1 MKADRSRSERRRGF
15 TVVELVVAIAVSAIV
30 VITVT
35 SVLSRVS
42 RSRDVARLRLEA
54 VSRANAAL
62 DSMRQDLASVVR
74 DEDLYYTRLL
84 LRDGLASTE
93 YGAMEQDEVLIYSNR
108 LRPIKRD
115 AYQGEGGEYETQYR
129 IVRDGDGDV
138 LWLRRDPAPD
148 DNGEGG
154 GIALPV
160 VEGVVGV
167 SIEAYDGE
175 SWYPDWDSDSMGLP
189 WALRITVTATGD
201 APGAEPSPPNRALA
215 VLRTQISIDRIVP
228 PPPPEESEG
237 EGEDGLAAPG
247 AGDGAAGAD
256 GAGADGAAAAGGVGV
271 GGVGG
276 IGVGGIGGIG
286 GGGMGGGGGR
296 GGSGGGRFGSGDGPV
311 MGGGG
316 SGGGSFNG
324 GRASGGNINS
334 SNRRGAFN
342 RAANDTRSNRNQ

>member
-129 IVRDGDGDV
+129 VMRDGDGDV

-160 VEGVVGV
+160 VEGIVGV

-228 PPPPEESEG
+228 PPPPEESE
-237 EGEDGLAAPG
+237 EEAGLG
-247 AGDGAAGAD
+247 AGAADGASGEDGAAG
-256 GAGADGAAAAGGVGV
+256 GAAGGVGV

-276 IGVGGIGGIG
+276 V
-286 GGGMGGGGGR
+286 GGGMVGGGMVGGGMVGGGR

-316 SGGGSFNG
+316 SGGGRFDG
-324 GRASGGNINS
+324 GRASGGTINS
-334 SNRRGAFN
+334 SNRRGAFS
-342 RAANDTRSNRNQ
+342 RAASDTRANRNQ

>member
-1 MKADRSRSERRRGF
+1 VKADRSRSERRRGF

-42 RSRDVARLRLEA
+42 RSRDAARLRLEA

-62 DSMRQDLASVVR
+62 DSMRQDLAAVVR

-84 LRDGLASTE
+84 LRDGLSSTE
-93 YGAMEQDEVLIYSNR
+93 YGAMERDEVLIYSNR

-129 IVRDGDGDV
+129 IIRDGDGDV

-201 APGAEPSPPNRALA
+201 APGSEPSPPNRALA
-215 VLRTQISIDRIVP
+215 VLRTQVPIDRIVP
-228 PPPPEESEG
+228 PPPPAET
-237 EGEDGLAAPG
+237 EGEDGLGALG

-256 GAGADGAAAAGGVGV
+256 GAGAGGASAGAATG
-271 GGVGG
+271 
-276 IGVGGIGGIG
+276 GVGGIGGIG
-286 GGGMGGGGGR
+286 VGGVGGVGGMGGGGR
-296 GGSGGGRFGSGDGPV
+296 GGPGGGRFGSGDGPV
-311 MGGGG
+311 IGGDGSNGG
-316 SGGGSFNG
+316 RFRGSTASGGGSV
-324 GRASGGNINS
+324 NS

-342 RAANDTRSNRNQ
+342 RAANDTRSSRNQ

>member
-1 MKADRSRSERRRGF
+1 
-15 TVVELVVAIAVSAIV
+15 VIELVVAIAVSAIV

-84 LRDGLASTE
+84 LRDGLTSTE

-237 EGEDGLAAPG
+237 EDGLAAPG

-256 GAGADGAAAAGGVGV
+256 GAGADGAAAVGGVGV

-276 IGVGGIGGIG
+276 IGVGGVGGIG
-286 GGGMGGGGGR
+286 GGGMGGGGGGR

-324 GRASGGNINS
+324 GRPSGGNINS

>member
-1 MKADRSRSERRRGF
+1 
-15 TVVELVVAIAVSAIV
+15 
-30 VITVT
+30 
-35 SVLSRVS
+35 
-42 RSRDVARLRLEA
+42 
-54 VSRANAAL
+54 
-62 DSMRQDLASVVR
+62 
-74 DEDLYYTRLL
+74 
-84 LRDGLASTE
+84 
-93 YGAMEQDEVLIYSNR
+93 MEQDEVLIYSNR

-237 EGEDGLAAPG
+237 EDGLAAPG

-256 GAGADGAAAAGGVGV
+256 GAGADGAAAVGGVGV

-276 IGVGGIGGIG
+276 IGVGGVGGIG
-286 GGGMGGGGGR
+286 GGGMGGGGGGR

-324 GRASGGNINS
+324 GRPSGGNINS

>member
-1 MKADRSRSERRRGF
+1 VKADRSRSEHRRGF

-62 DSMRQDLASVVR
+62 DSMRQDLAAVVR

-84 LRDGLASTE
+84 LSDGLASTE

-129 IVRDGDGDV
+129 VMRDGDGDV

-215 VLRTQISIDRIVP
+215 VLRTQIPIDRIVP

-237 EGEDGLAAPG
+237 EAGLG
-247 AGDGAAGAD
+247 ADGAAGAD
-256 GAGADGAAAAGGVGV
+256 GADGAGAGGAAAVGGDGAV
-271 GGVGG
+271 GVGG
-276 IGVGGIGGIG
+276 IGVGGVGGGGMIG
-286 GGGMGGGGGR
+286 GGGRGGSG
-296 GGSGGGRFGSGDGPV
+296 GGSGGGRFGSGDRPV
-311 MGGGG
+311 IGGGG

-324 GRASGGNINS
+324 GRASGGTINS

-342 RAANDTRSNRNQ
+342 RAANDTRANRNQ